1 MEAVVA
7 AVAIVNWMVVCSV
20 VGIVIL
26 TKIAVETVRGLVWHP
41 VSLMHRLWEDC
52 SVDVGVSIRSVD
64 AWGFSVLAGDWLV
77 VVPAGAGHLSVG
89 WFVED
94 LMGWRRDE
102 LLLSWLGSILVASG
116 ATFCSLDQ
124 TLKKRLVPWVS
135 IASMAMFSGQA
146 HCKE

>member
-1 MEAVVA
+1 MEALVA
-7 AVAIVNWMVVCSV
+7 SIAIVNWMVVCSV

-26 TKIAVETVRGLVWHP
+26 TKIAFETVRN
-41 VSLMHRLWEDC
+41 
-52 SVDVGVSIRSVD
+52 RS
-64 AWGFSVLAGDWLV
+64 SVLAGDWLV
-77 VVPAGAGHLSVG
+77 VVSAGAGHLGVG

-124 TLKKRLVPWVS
+124 ALKKRLIPWVN

-146 HCKE
+146 HSKE